1 MGAVT
6 LFGVQIPVK
15 VLLIGE
21 PHYLKCGLH
30 NDQKSKKI
38 ISMRSM
44 GEQFVQS
51 SKIAFAK
58 LDIQHSSY
66 EKQY

>member
-6 LFGVQIPVK
+6 LFGVQIPVE
-15 VLLIGE
+15 VLGIGE
-21 PHYLKCGLH
+21 PHHLKCELH

-38 ISMRSM
+38 KSMKSID
-44 GEQFVQS
+44 EQFVQS
-51 SKIAFAK
+51 SKMAFAK